1 MFVSCQ
7 NVRVSPV
14 PTPCPMFFFSLKLEC
29 DKLAS
34 EKSEMQRH
42 YVMVSRLRSNR
53 WGWGEPR
60 PACTTSS
67 CC

>member
-7 NVRVSPV
+7 NLGVSPA
-14 PTPCPMFFFSLKLEC
+14 PAPCPMFFFSLKLEC

-42 YVMVSRLRSNR
+42 YVMVSRLRSNG
-53 WGWGEPR
+53 WGGGEPR

-67 CC
+67 CR